1 MNKQSLYEG
10 FKKVYNSVVGVKT
23 TSSFHETGTLT
34 PMEFIQ
40 AGDELLHKMPVW
52 SWAEGPE
59 NIQPFL
65 PPNKKYLVYRGAPC
79 YERAAVAGNDD
90 ADEIVEDD
98 DDEWITTHANRVLK
112 ATTEIAAEKTINWD
126 DDDDDDDDANNN
138 NNVVVV
144 DSSRKDEGDD
154 DEDADRDQTERR
166 RCRLYDVYMVYDQY
180 YQTPRIFLIGYA
192 EDHVTPLTTSEMM
205 EDVYP
210 VNRERT
216 VSIDPHPFLQAAC
229 ISIHPCRHA
238 ETMRRM
244 IQHMKQRFEESSPET
259 AKFVFPTHMALF
271 LFLKFISSAVPSIEY
286 DLSTGI
292 DI

>member
-10 FKKVYNSVVGVKT
+10 FKKAYNSVVGVKT
-23 TSSFHETGTLT
+23 TKNFHETGTLT
-34 PMEFIQ
+34 PSEFVE

-59 NIQPFL
+59 EIQPFL
-65 PPNKKYLVYRGAPC
+65 PPNKKYLIYRGAPC
-79 YERAAVAGNDD
+79 YERAAGGPGGESKESE
-90 ADEIVEDD
+90 DEDGWV
-98 DDEWITTHANRVLK
+98 TTHVNHVRKSL
-112 ATTEIAAEKTINWD
+112 TEVVTEKTIDWDNSD
-126 DDDDDDDDANNN
+126 DDSSD
-138 NNVVVV
+138 V
-144 DSSRKDEGDD
+144 DL
-154 DEDADRDQTERR
+154 DRAKPNEAEQR
-166 RCRLYDVYMVYDQY
+166 RCRLYDVYMTYDQY

-244 IQHMKQRFEESSPET
+244 IQHMKRRVEEESKG
-259 AKFVFPTHMALF
+259 ADFVFPTHMALF

-286 DLSTGI
+286 DLSTGN
-292 DI
+292 